1 MLNSPCEL
9 TSDSYVEIR
18 ILKFIGFKKLMHEI
32 ETLHSGIKK
41 GHDITA
47 KTKILAVIGDPIEH
61 SMSPKMH
68 NAALWDLGLDYIYVA
83 YHIFTKDLE
92 NAVKGFRALQ
102 IQGLNVT
109 IPHKV
114 NIMQYLDEIEPTAQ
128 KIGAI
133 NTIKNE
139 NGILKAKNTDAEG
152 ALKAIK
158 DAGFNPLNK
167 KAVVLGAGGAARA
180 ITFFLCKE
188 IGQLTIVN
196 RTEDFHFAT
205 ELCIRLKET
214 YAIPI
219 DCLELGNENVK
230 QKIAQAEILINTTS
244 VGMSPNVDAI
254 PIDPSL
260 LHEQLFVF
268 DVVYNPIET
277 KLLKAASAIG
287 CKTLS
292 GIDMFVNQGLLA
304 FEWWTGQTP
313 DKELMKSIVL
323 DHLGLK

>member
-1 MLNSPCEL
+1 MH
-9 TSDSYVEIR
+9 D
-18 ILKFIGFKKLMHEI
+18 IGTPQLGLE
-32 ETLHSGIKK
+32 K
-41 GHDITA
+41 GTDITA

-68 NAALWDLGLDYIYVA
+68 NAALRDVGLDYVYIA
-83 YHIFTKDLE
+83 YHVLPKDLE

-102 IQGLNVT
+102 IQGVNVT

-139 NGILKAKNTDAEG
+139 NGFLKAKNTDAEG

-158 DAGFNPLNK
+158 DAGFNTKNK
-167 KAVVLGAGGAARA
+167 KAVVIGAGGAARA

-188 IGQLTIVN
+188 IDHLTIIN
-196 RTEDFHFAT
+196 RAEDFHFAT
-205 ELCIRLKET
+205 DLCARLKEN
-214 YAIPI
+214 YPIPI
-219 DCLELGNENVK
+219 ECIQMGSDLV
-230 QKIAQAEILINTTS
+230 QKTIAAADLLINTTS
-244 VGMSPNVDAI
+244 VGMSPNIDAI
-254 PIDPSL
+254 PIEPSF
-260 LHEQLFVF
+260 LHPNLFVF
-268 DVVYNPIET
+268 DIVYNPIET
-277 KLLKAASAIG
+277 KLLKAAAAIG

-304 FEWWTGQTP
+304 FEWWTGHTP
-313 DKELMKSIVL
+313 NKDLMKAIVL
-323 DHLGLK
+323 HHLGLK